1 MSLTLPVGLLVDV
14 AASMTRPSSEEER
27 RSCRPLMMSLSGG
40 PGEQLGRAAEAP
52 RTGII
57 RGGGRRRRA
66 ALAPGLVAVMLVA
79 VALVGGAVFG
89 GGVRRGGLRR
99 RLAEGGDGDD
109 DSDALSGCSVEEV
122 GCFTVRPAPT
132 LASCPDAR
140 PPGSGAVALTTLR
153 LRRTAAT
160 AKSAGAC
167 STAWPAA
174 PARAPPRRP
183 R

>member
-1 MSLTLPVGLLVDV
+1 MTLPVGLLVDV

-27 RSCRPLMMSLSGG
+27 RSCRPLMMSLDSTVE

-52 RTGII
+52 RTG

-99 RLAEGGDGDD
+99 RLAEGGGDGDD

-140 PPGSGAVALTTLR
+140 PPGSGAVGLTTLR

>member
-1 MSLTLPVGLLVDV
+1 MTLPGGLLVDV

-27 RSCRPLMMSLSGG
+27 RSCRPLMMSLGNTAE
-40 PGEQLGRAAEAP
+40 PDEQLGRAAEAP
-52 RTGII
+52 RTG

-99 RLAEGGDGDD
+99 RLAEGGDGGD